1 VNQKNG
7 FLKMDGRSRQAGHG
21 GDDIERHRAATL
33 AAMTLHGLDA
43 AIVINSNI
51 ISEISDA

>member
-1 VNQKNG
+1 MAG
-7 FLKMDGRSRQAGHG
+7 AGQAGHG